1 MDINTVLMMI
11 SDKIPSNSL
20 PLVQDKLKNASEDK
34 INSLAILPFKS
45 HIIGLI
51 LGLFLGA
58 FGIDRFYK
66 GDIGLGIAKLITWL
80 VGVVT
85 IWIYIGGLI
94 LFVLWIWCI
103 VDWFLVWK
111 GIKKDNLNK
120 GKSLFRETDSIYLN
134 FASLMNSAMDITC
147 YDKDCYEILI
157 PICRFICH
165 QVAEMTGDDLYRLV
179 QWLGKRDYM
188 ITQEDLSK
196 KARDKSLTMEEISL
210 ISHYMDINETGGE

>member
-45 HIIGLI
+45 HIIDLI

-120 GKSLFRETDSIYLN
+120 
-134 FASLMNSAMDITC
+134 
-147 YDKDCYEILI
+147 ILA
-157 PICRFICH
+157 
-165 QVAEMTGDDLYRLV
+165 VL
-179 QWLGKRDYM
+179 
-188 ITQEDLSK
+188 
-196 KARDKSLTMEEISL
+196 
-210 ISHYMDINETGGE
+210 

>member
-45 HIIGLI
+45 HIIGLT

-120 GKSLFRETDSIYLN
+120 
-134 FASLMNSAMDITC
+134 
-147 YDKDCYEILI
+147 ILA
-157 PICRFICH
+157 
-165 QVAEMTGDDLYRLV
+165 VL
-179 QWLGKRDYM
+179 
-188 ITQEDLSK
+188 
-196 KARDKSLTMEEISL
+196 
-210 ISHYMDINETGGE
+210 

>member
-85 IWIYIGGLI
+85 IWIYRWFNFIRFMDMVHCGLV
-94 LFVLWIWCI
+94 F
-103 VDWFLVWK
+103 
-111 GIKKDNLNK
+111 
-120 GKSLFRETDSIYLN
+120 SMER
-134 FASLMNSAMDITC
+134 
-147 YDKDCYEILI
+147 
-157 PICRFICH
+157 H
-165 QVAEMTGDDLYRLV
+165 Q
-179 QWLGKRDYM
+179 KR
-188 ITQEDLSK
+188 QSQ
-196 KARDKSLTMEEISL
+196 
-210 ISHYMDINETGGE
+210 

>member
-1 MDINTVLMMI
+1 M
-11 SDKIPSNSL
+11 
-20 PLVQDKLKNASEDK
+20 
-34 INSLAILPFKS
+34 
-45 HIIGLI
+45 I

-94 LFVLWIWCI
+94 LFILWIWCI

-120 GKSLFRETDSIYLN
+120 
-134 FASLMNSAMDITC
+134 
-147 YDKDCYEILI
+147 ILA
-157 PICRFICH
+157 
-165 QVAEMTGDDLYRLV
+165 VL
-179 QWLGKRDYM
+179 
-188 ITQEDLSK
+188 
-196 KARDKSLTMEEISL
+196 
-210 ISHYMDINETGGE
+210 